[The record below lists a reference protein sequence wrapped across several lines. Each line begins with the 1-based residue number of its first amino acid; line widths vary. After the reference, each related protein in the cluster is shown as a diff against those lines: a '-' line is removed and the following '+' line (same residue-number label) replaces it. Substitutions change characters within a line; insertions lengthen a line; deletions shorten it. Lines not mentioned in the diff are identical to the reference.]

1 MKNIPNSN
9 TIPSNSN
16 ITVLQKQRKC
26 FLIDTLLEQ
35 RQKRLE
41 AASNKKSNEVKW
53 NLYFDFLPVI
63 NVQAG
68 IVNKKLQRKAPIQGC
83 RFLEILRISETE
95 PKNRTEKSS
104 VYGLARSRTDNPT
117 PIFSIN
123 DRKASFSSVTRKL
136 KIQKI
141 YHAYLWH
148 LSTKYNLK

>member
-1 MKNIPNSN
+1 MKNIPNSK

-63 NVQAG
+63 NV
-68 IVNKKLQRKAPIQGC
+68 
-83 RFLEILRISETE
+83 
-95 PKNRTEKSS
+95 
-104 VYGLARSRTDNPT
+104 
-117 PIFSIN
+117 
-123 DRKASFSSVTRKL
+123 
-136 KIQKI
+136 
-141 YHAYLWH
+141 
-148 LSTKYNLK
+148 